1 MSTHAHSLR
10 TIIAACLLI
19 PASISAQAAEIES
32 SYHYLGIDSG
42 LVSNNLPGPA
52 AVGIPQ
58 VVWSTIVSVDR
69 ASWLRISY
77 QSVMLSGSPNPGGD
91 GSFLRMTSMRDGA
104 IMTQH
109 MRHVNEWQNTSAY
122 FNGDSVLV
130 EVLAQPGTGANRLM
144 IKGATAGPLSQGE
157 PDSICGTIDDRTLS
171 FDDRVARVMPVGC
184 TAWMINDCNHCF
196 LSAGHCGISGTQVIQ
211 FNVPLSSGGGT
222 PQSPPPSDQYAIDS
236 ASIQEQSGGT
246 FIGNDWAYFGCF
258 ANSTTGL
265 APYDAQG
272 SVAFDLVNPPSVG
285 SPAQTIR
292 ITGCGSTSSP
302 VSPTWYL
309 VQKTHTGPYFDLSG
323 DVIQYTVDTTGGNSG
338 SPVILEG
345 SNNAIGIHTNAGC
358 NSVGGNQGCASTNAD
373 LQVALA
379 NPLGICAGPCGGGG
393 SPLTTT
399 FANNN
404 GGSVGGAVYFAL
416 EGVAGGG
423 GATIT
428 DIDLNCAGA
437 GGATGSIEIYIQDG
451 CTFDH
456 LGVWGGP
463 VATSA
468 STTTNASGTPTNFVL
483 NTPLSIGEGCCLSI
497 AIVANGFGHAYTTG
511 TSPFPL
517 TYATTHLSFTGGS
530 ASNAPFSGSVF
541 NPRIANA
548 SFHYTVGGSCPDLA
562 SAESVGEGCV
572 ADFTSFYE
580 ELTTAA
586 FDLTNSDFNGTN
598 SAAGYTVSST
608 VGSGIIAPGAIGT
621 PTVLTMPDDGQVVA
635 GTLGLVVGSN
645 GWVALGGG
653 NANAW
658 VPNVAT
664 FLDNP
669 STGLY
674 AWTDLQ
680 PNNSGTVSYE
690 EDPATGRT
698 RTTFDQVNGWN
709 TMDPHSIQFD
719 FNVNTGDWNLR
730 IGVVGFN
737 NPEDWLVGFSPAG
750 PSADPG
756 SRDLTL
762 ASLFS
767 FNTQTADT
775 VPLTLEAVGTPIIG
789 QPFQLTTTNIEPT
802 AIFHVGIVGLTQV
815 TVPLQFVFP
824 SANPGCFLNASLDLV
839 MGPDIVFGGPGSYT
853 WEGIDLTT
861 TSALGAE
868 LFFTAATLDL
878 TVLSDTTRT
887 ANAIKITTGIN

>member
-1 MSTHAHSLR
+1 MANLSKLGLGLSTILAALSFSQTADAQVTIIRNFNGGSPPASFTGTGNLQAVFNAACDWWEAALITSPYTLTLDYQWGPFGGGTLAAHSLVAQGGTPHR
-10 TIIAACLLI
+10 ETAGSITFDNDGSTNWFIDATPCDPSEYTTFTTNTSNYGGGLLI
-19 PASISAQAAEIES
+19 DENVWTGAT
-32 SYHYLGIDSG
+32 
-42 LVSNNLPGPA
+42 GPA
-52 AVGIPQ
+52 LGQFDLFRTALHEVGHALGLSSANTAFQ
-58 VVWSTIVSVDR
+58 AERVDNDVDVTAPR
-69 ASWLRISY
+69 PFP
-77 QSVMLSGSPNPGGD
+77 GS
-91 GSFLRMTSMRDGA
+91 SL
-104 IMTQH
+104 
-109 MRHVNEWQNTSAY
+109 
-122 FNGDSVLV
+122 
-130 EVLAQPGTGANRLM
+130 
-144 IKGATAGPLSQGE
+144 
-157 PDSICGTIDDRTLS
+157 
-171 FDDRVARVMPVGC
+171 
-184 TAWMINDCNHCF
+184 
-196 LSAGHCGISGTQVIQ
+196 
-211 FNVPLSSGGGT
+211 PLSST
-222 PQSPPPSDQYAIDS
+222 S
-236 ASIQEQSGGT
+236 AHM
-246 FIGNDWAYFGCF
+246 A
-258 ANSTTGL
+258 
-265 APYDAQG
+265 
-272 SVAFDLVNPPSVG
+272 VG
-285 SPAQTIR
+285 SMLM
-292 ITGCGSTSSP
+292 CG
-302 VSPTWYL
+302 
-309 VQKTHTGPYFDLSG
+309 
-323 DVIQYTVDTTGGNSG
+323 
-338 SPVILEG
+338 
-345 SNNAIGIHTNAGC
+345 
-358 NSVGGNQGCASTNAD
+358 GCATQSQRRYPSEGD
-373 LQVALA
+373 LLA
-379 NPLGICAGPCGGGG
+379 NAQISQMSGINMLTACPGSGGGG

-437 GGATGSIEIYIQDG
+437 GGATGSIEVYIQDG

-530 ASNAPFSGSVF
+530 ASNAPFSGSAF
-541 NPRIANA
+541 SPRIANA

-580 ELTTAA
+580 ELTTSA

-608 VGSGIIAPGAIGT
+608 VGSGIIAPGALGT
-621 PTVLTMPDDGQVVA
+621 PTVLTMPDDGQVAA

-658 VPNVAT
+658 APNVAT

-839 MGPDIVFGGPGSYT
+839 MGPDIVIGGPGSYT